1 MSQNV
6 SRTDFLSYGYGL
18 AIVAGGLIG
27 YLKANS
33 IPSLAAGLAFGAAAT
48 YGAVLTSQDPK
59 RFHLGLVTSTLL
71 LGVMGMRFWR
81 TGKLMPAGL
90 MAALSLAQTARLG
103 MRVSN

>member
-1 MSQNV
+1 MV
-6 SRTDFLSYGYGL
+6 TLLLSD
-18 AIVAGGLIG
+18 
-27 YLKANS
+27 S

-48 YGAVLTSQDPK
+48 YGAVLTSQDPR
-59 RFHLGLVTSTLL
+59 RFHLGLMTSMVL

-90 MAALSLAQTARLG
+90 MAALSLAQTARLA